1 MTVENI
7 YGKVAPAMT
16 RTSPKTAPGPGSAS
30 SRQLCVRKIKE
41 EPIDR
46 EIKAEPKDIEIK
58 AEPKDIEIKAE
69 PLASTSAQADARDK
83 ELALARAEKTRV
95 RSGVKTGVRKRTRKL
110 RRQVWPNQTFTLNSE
125 SVLSPLPST
134 DATARTNQL

>member
-46 EIKAEPKDIEIK
+46 EIK